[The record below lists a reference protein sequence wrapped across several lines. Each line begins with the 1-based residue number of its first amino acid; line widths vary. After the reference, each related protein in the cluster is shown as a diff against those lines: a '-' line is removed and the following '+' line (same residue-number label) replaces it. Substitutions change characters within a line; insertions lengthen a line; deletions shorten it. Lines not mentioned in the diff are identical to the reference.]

1 MSERTALPDKSHW
14 LIALVG
20 VGAGVSVGRG
30 VNVGVAE
37 GTGVDKTSD

>member
-20 VGAGVSVGRG
+20 VAVGVLVGSG
-30 VNVGVAE
+30 VNVGVDE